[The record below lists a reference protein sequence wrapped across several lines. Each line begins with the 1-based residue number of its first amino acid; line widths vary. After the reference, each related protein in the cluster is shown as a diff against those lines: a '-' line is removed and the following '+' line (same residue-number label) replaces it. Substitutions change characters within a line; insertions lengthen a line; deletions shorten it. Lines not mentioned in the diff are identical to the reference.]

1 MKFLLLSTKQQ
12 FFFAHDNCQLGI
24 ICSQNTFMHSFSIYS
39 LSHSHLFSAFFFFWS
54 GKRNIAS
61 NKFLWL
67 PTNSAIFFSFIS
79 HIPYTRVLLWLECK
93 HVIANSQWFQCQK
106 ISFKSA
112 MRNYCHVFFVISFKL
127 NLINKD

>member
-1 MKFLLLSTKQQ
+1 MKFLLLSSKQQ
-12 FFFAHDNCQLGI
+12 FFFCTRQLPTGNNMFTKHI
-24 ICSQNTFMHSFSIYS
+24 HAQFFNLLALAFPPFFSI
-39 LSHSHLFSAFFFFWS
+39 FFFWS

-127 NLINKD
+127 NLINTD